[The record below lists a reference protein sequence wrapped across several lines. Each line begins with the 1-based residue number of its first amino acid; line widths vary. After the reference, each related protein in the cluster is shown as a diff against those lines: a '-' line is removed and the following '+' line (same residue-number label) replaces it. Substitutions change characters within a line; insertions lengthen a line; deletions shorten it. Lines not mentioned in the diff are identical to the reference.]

1 MRAHRPGLM
10 RELMGSTFAFMLD
23 AKYFIKT
30 GLIPDVGTNVQHEL
44 PTRVVT
50 NYVPHLAQAIAQA
63 QRIAVSILLIACF
76 IVPLAIFLLMVTAI
90 AEQLDE
96 RKRNE
101 RSERDASTPI
111 DVLPPQSTPDT
122 GVILEPPDDRSKWSL
137 TNKNFVPDLDS
148 DLDSDP
154 DSDLDSESDE
164 AQDSFEAP

>member
-1 MRAHRPGLM
+1 M
-10 RELMGSTFAFMLD
+10 
-23 AKYFIKT
+23 
-30 GLIPDVGTNVQHEL
+30 
-44 PTRVVT
+44 
-50 NYVPHLAQAIAQA
+50 
-63 QRIAVSILLIACF
+63 AVSILFLIACF

-122 GVILEPPDDRSKWSL
+122 GVILEPPVDRSKWFAL
-137 TNKNFVPDLDS
+137 KDENLVPDLDS

-164 AQDSFEAP
+164 AQDSFKARSGAVNARRLCPLVSARRGVRRGTAASPPSHVRVRWIRLVRAETASASTDRAGG

>member
-1 MRAHRPGLM
+1 M
-10 RELMGSTFAFMLD
+10 
-23 AKYFIKT
+23 
-30 GLIPDVGTNVQHEL
+30 
-44 PTRVVT
+44 
-50 NYVPHLAQAIAQA
+50 
-63 QRIAVSILLIACF
+63 AVSILFLIACF

-90 AEQLDE
+90 AEQLEE

-122 GVILEPPDDRSKWSL
+122 GVILEPPVDRSKWFAL
-137 TNKNFVPDLDS
+137 KDENLVPDLDS